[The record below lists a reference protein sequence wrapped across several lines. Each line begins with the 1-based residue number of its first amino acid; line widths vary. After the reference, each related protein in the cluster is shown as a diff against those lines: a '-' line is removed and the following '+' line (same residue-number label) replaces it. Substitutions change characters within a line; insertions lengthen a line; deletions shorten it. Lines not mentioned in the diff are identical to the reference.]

1 MRTRPPGA
9 WVAVVLVAAGCGAL
23 AFAAVTRD
31 TRDSRAVR
39 LQAVRAE
46 MQRLESELAG
56 LSARE
61 QSVLGDVTR
70 MDTEIALRR
79 AQLEEVTLR
88 LRDTESRLAGSEREL
103 AAIAAERERRAPLLA
118 ARLREMYKRG
128 PVGILA
134 RALTPM
140 GTGSGLDGF
149 RYASYLSR
157 RDAASLASWRDTSK
171 RLGDEREALSV
182 ERTRLASLRSEA
194 SRRESA
200 LTAGR
205 AQRAALLE
213 RIRGDREQHEK
224 AFGELSEAAK
234 SLGRLV
240 DALDEKTAHV
250 GLDVRKFHGLL
261 DWPAAGPVSAPFGT
275 LVHPRFKTE
284 VPHPGWDIDAPEGQ
298 PFRTI
303 FDGRVAYA
311 APLSGYGLTAVVDH
325 GNGIVSIYAHA
336 AVLVVEA
343 GQDVE
348 RGQELGRVGDSG
360 SLRGPYLYFE
370 MRDGGRPVDPAP
382 WFRRR

>member
-1 MRTRPPGA
+1 MRPRTRGIRLL
-9 WVAVVLVAAGCGAL
+9 AVVTAATCGAL
-23 AFAAVTRD
+23 AWAAVQSD
-31 TRDSRAVR
+31 TRARRLITVR
-39 LQAVRAE
+39 TE
-46 MQRLESELAG
+46 MQRLEAELFG

-61 QSVLGDVTR
+61 RSVLGDVTR

-88 LRDTESRLAGSEREL
+88 LRDTESRLETSERGL
-103 AAIAAERERRAPLLA
+103 ASITAERARRAPVLA
-118 ARLREMYKRG
+118 ARLRELYKRG
-128 PVGILA
+128 PVGMLA
-134 RALTPM
+134 RTLTPL
-140 GTGSGLDGF
+140 GTSSGLDGF

-157 RDAASLASWRDTSK
+157 RDAARLASWRDMSSQ
-171 RLGDEREALSV
+171 LADEREALSV
-182 ERTRLASLRSEA
+182 ERARLAALRSEA
-194 SRRESA
+194 ARRESA
-200 LTAGR
+200 LTEGR
-205 AQRAALLE
+205 AQRAALLA

-234 SLGRLV
+234 NLGRLV
-240 DALDEKTAHV
+240 DALDDATAHT
-250 GLDVRKFHGLL
+250 GLDVRTFRGLL
-261 DWPAAGPVSAPFGT
+261 DWPAAGPVSARFGT

-325 GNGIVSIYAHA
+325 GNGMVSIYAHA
-336 AVLVVEA
+336 GVLLVEP

-382 WFRRR
+382 WLRHR

>member
-1 MRTRPPGA
+1 MRAGPRGMRIL
-9 WVAVVLVAAGCGAL
+9 AVVAAAACGAL
-23 AFAAVTRD
+23 AWAAVSVD
-31 TRDSRAVR
+31 TRAQR
-39 LQAVRAE
+39 LATVRAE

-61 QSVLGDVTR
+61 RSVLGDVTR

-88 LRDTESRLAGSEREL
+88 LRDTEARLEKSERGL
-103 AAIAAERERRAPLLA
+103 AAIAAERARRAPLLA
-118 ARLREMYKRG
+118 ARLRELYKRG
-128 PVGILA
+128 PVGMLA
-134 RALTPM
+134 SALTPL

-157 RDAASLASWRDTSK
+157 RDAARLASWRDMSR
-171 RLGDEREALSV
+171 RLGEEREALSV
-182 ERTRLASLRSEA
+182 ERARLASLRSEA
-194 SRRESA
+194 ARRESA
-200 LTAGR
+200 LTTGR
-205 AQRAALLE
+205 AQRAALLA

-234 SLGRLV
+234 NLGRLV
-240 DALDEKTAHV
+240 DALEDAAAPT
-250 GLDVRKFHGLL
+250 GLDVRKFRGLL
-261 DWPAAGPVSAPFGT
+261 DWPAAGPLGAVFGS

-284 VPHPGWDIDAPEGQ
+284 VPHPGWDIDAPEGE

-336 AVLVVEA
+336 GVLMVEA

-370 MRDGGRPVDPAP
+370 MREGGRPVDPAP
-382 WFRRR
+382 WLRRR

>member
-1 MRTRPPGA
+1 MRRRLRATWLA
-9 WVAVVLVAAGCGAL
+9 AFVAAVACGAL
-23 AFAAVTRD
+23 GLAGGQDGTR
-31 TRDSRAVR
+31 TRR
-39 LQAVRAE
+39 LDAVRAE
-46 MQRLESELAG
+46 MQRLEAELAA
-56 LSARE
+56 LAARE
-61 QSVLGDVTR
+61 QTLLGDVTR

-79 AQLEEVTLR
+79 AQLEEVTISLK
-88 LRDTESRLAGSEREL
+88 DTEARLGTSEHEL
-103 AAIAAERERRAPLLA
+103 AEISAERGRRAPLLA
-118 ARLREMYKRG
+118 ARLRELYKRG
-128 PVGILA
+128 PAGLLA
-134 RALTPM
+134 RTLTPL

-157 RDAASLASWRDTSK
+157 RDAARLASWRDTSK
-171 RLGDEREALSV
+171 RLGEERAALAA
-182 ERTRLASLRSEA
+182 ERTRLDALRAQASS
-194 SRRESA
+194 RESA

-205 AQRAALLE
+205 AQRAAMLS

-240 DALDEKTAHV
+240 DSLDDATVHT

-261 DWPAAGPVSAPFGT
+261 DWPAAGRVSASFGT

-284 VPHPGWDIDAPEGQ
+284 VPHPGWDIDATEGQ

-311 APLSGYGLTAVVDH
+311 APLSGYGLTAVIDH

-336 AVLVVEA
+336 AVLVVEV

-370 MRDGGRPVDPAP
+370 MREGGRPVDPTP
-382 WFRRR
+382 WLRRR